1 MDTPSIG
8 LGPQADRTLN
18 PMRAFKKAAKPESPE
33 QQKLMKACRDFESV
47 MLGSVL
53 KQMRATVQSSDP
65 LNQGAAN
72 DTFRGMLDEEMSKSM
87 ATHGGIGLA
96 DSIYRQLSLGVE

>member
-1 MDTPSIG
+1 MDTSSIG

-18 PMRAFKKAAKPESPE
+18 PMRALKKAAKPEGPE
-33 QQKLMKACRDFESV
+33 QQKLMKACREFESV
-47 MLGSVL
+47 MLGQVL

-72 DTFRGMLDEEMSKSM
+72 ETFRGMLDDEMSKSM
-87 ATHGGIGLA
+87 AHHGGIGLA
-96 DSIYRQLSLGVE
+96 ESIYRQLSLGVE